1 METHTGVRSFEVPGV
16 LDREAQMTEHPTIPR
31 GLLTPTERERLH
43 DSETSR
49 RKRDELRE
57 RACDRLEATLEDI
70 RALYPTLRDSDIES
84 VFTEGEERDLSE
96 IRVATRDALA
106 LFVHGMLHNDDDVE
120 WCLSEAIRNATL
132 DYGEDVSVELEI
144 RQGPFPTVE
153 RCLQRFDREGMT
165 PENLALFG
173 RLLFRSE
180 AEPEQLAAAAE
191 SLGIEA
197 TPDMVQG
204 ELERTT
210 FERFPQTAM
219 VSVDVEPDLDCD
231 PAANQKS
238 PDQ

>member
-1 METHTGVRSFEVPGV
+1 
-16 LDREAQMTEHPTIPR
+16 MTEHPTIPR
-31 GLLTPTERERLH
+31 GLLTPTERERLQ

-84 VFTEGEERDLSE
+84 VFTEGEDRDLSG

-120 WCLSEAIRNATL
+120 WRLSEAIRNATL

-144 RQGPFPTVE
+144 RRGPFPSIE
-153 RCLQRFDREGMT
+153 HCLQRFDREGMT
-165 PENLALFG
+165 PENLALFE
-173 RLLFRSE
+173 RLLFRS
-180 AEPEQLAAAAE
+180 AAAPEQLAAAAE

-197 TPDMVQG
+197 TPTMVQD
-204 ELERTT
+204 ELDRTT
-210 FERFPQTAM
+210 FERFPQTAV
-219 VSVDVEPDLDCD
+219 VSVEVESAPEFDPEANEECPDR
-231 PAANQKS
+231 
-238 PDQ
+238 